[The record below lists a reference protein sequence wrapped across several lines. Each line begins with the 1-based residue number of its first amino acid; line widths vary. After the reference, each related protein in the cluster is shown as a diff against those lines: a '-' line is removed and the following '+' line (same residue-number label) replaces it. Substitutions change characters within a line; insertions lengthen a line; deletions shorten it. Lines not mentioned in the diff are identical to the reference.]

1 VSDIRAF
8 LPHVTSESTARP
20 LGATLRTIATAPAT
34 SPWSPKAAHESPS
47 LPAIDTAAIE
57 AEARERGRVQGLAE
71 TAELRTRLSAAI
83 DAFTTARES
92 LRAPAADSIA
102 TAACAVVAGWA
113 RTANARE
120 LYEPLVRTWL
130 EKQAGAA
137 VAEVHPSDA
146 DAARELFG
154 ASVTVTSNATLA
166 RGDIRI
172 SASTL
177 ELAFSWER
185 SLGELRAL
193 IAAALEEKP

>member
-1 VSDIRAF
+1 MSDIRAF
-8 LPHVTSESTARP
+8 LPHVTSDTTARP

-34 SPWSPKAAHESPS
+34 SPWSPKSAHE
-47 LPAIDTAAIE
+47 PATMPVVDTAAIE
-57 AEARERGRVQGLAE
+57 AEARERGRAQGLAE
-71 TAELRTRLSAAI
+71 TAELRARLTAAI
-83 DAFTTARES
+83 DAFMTARES

-113 RTANARE
+113 RSANPRE

-137 VAEVHPSDA
+137 VAEVHPADA
-146 DAARELFG
+146 DSLRALFG
-154 ASVTVTSNATLA
+154 ESVTVNANASLA

-172 SASTL
+172 TAQTL

-185 SLGELRAL
+185 SLGELSTL
-193 IAAALEEKP
+193 IAGAMKDQP

>member
-8 LPHVTSESTARP
+8 LPHVACDSTARP
-20 LGATLRTIATAPAT
+20 LGATLRTISTAPAT
-34 SPWSPKAAHESPS
+34 SPWSPKSAHESAVAPG
-47 LPAIDTAAIE
+47 LDTAAIE
-57 AEARERGRVQGLAE
+57 TDARERGRAEGLAE
-71 TAELRTRLSAAI
+71 TAELRARLTAAI
-83 DAFTTARES
+83 DAFTAAREN

-130 EKQAGAA
+130 DKQAGAA
-137 VAEVHPSDA
+137 VAEIHPSDA

-154 ASVTVTSNATLA
+154 DSVTVTANATLA

-172 SASTL
+172 SAATL

-185 SLGELRAL
+185 SLGELSVL
-193 IAAALEEKP
+193 IAAACEEKP